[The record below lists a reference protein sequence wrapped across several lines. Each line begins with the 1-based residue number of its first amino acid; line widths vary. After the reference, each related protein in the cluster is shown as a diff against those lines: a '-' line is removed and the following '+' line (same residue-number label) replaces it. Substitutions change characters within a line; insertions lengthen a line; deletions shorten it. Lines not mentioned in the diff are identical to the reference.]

1 MTDPLPMLADLLLP
15 GDGRWPPASRAVPRA
30 AIARAFAGPG
40 LAALAGRVAAHRG
53 AGASEAVRAF
63 EEADPDTFRAAL
75 ASLTDAYYGSAAV
88 QPLLR
93 ELAMSG
99 PPDPDPLFDPR
110 SLAQVRARQ
119 AGRRRL

>member
-1 MTDPLPMLADLLLP
+1 MTDPLDILADLLLP
-15 GDGRWPPASRAVPRA
+15 GDGRWPAASRAVPRA
-30 AIARAFAGPG
+30 AILRAFAQPG
-40 LAALAGRVAAHRG
+40 LAALAGRVASRPG
-53 AGASEAVRAF
+53 AGAWEAVRAF
-63 EEADPDTFRAAL
+63 EARHPPAFRAAL
-75 ASLTDAYYGSAAV
+75 GALTDAYYGSAAV

-99 PPDPDPLFDPR
+99 PPDPGPLFDAR